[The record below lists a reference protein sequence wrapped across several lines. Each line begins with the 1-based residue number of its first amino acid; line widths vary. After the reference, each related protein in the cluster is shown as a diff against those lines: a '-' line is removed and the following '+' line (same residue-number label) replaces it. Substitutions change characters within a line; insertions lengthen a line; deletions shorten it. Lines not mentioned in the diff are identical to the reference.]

1 MTAARH
7 GGVLSRLLVIL
18 VVVSLAGA
26 LGFTT
31 LANHRAHGV
40 WSFHPLDPAWWSPKA
55 PMGPDGK
62 PAVDP
67 FADVAND
74 AQRLAGRAGEALWGK
89 DGLVERC
96 EAWWR
101 SRDAAA
107 VTPPT
112 SGTPLLPAQKSTPA
126 PAPGAPASA
135 PTPNPTAPTSVRGLL
150 EQRLIASDRRF
161 AEGVEL
167 AKRARPALGDDATA
181 LAARMRSLSQA
192 RTCFAEVERDLSEA
206 IPAYEALPGHDPA
219 RAASARQ
226 LLLFTRQMQDLTRL
240 SP

>member
-1 MTAARH
+1 MTSARH
-7 GGVLSRLLVIL
+7 GGVLGKLLVIL

-55 PMGPDGK
+55 ATGPDGK
-62 PAVDP
+62 PAADP

-96 EAWWR
+96 ESWWR
-101 SRDAAA
+101 SREATTAPSPVA
-107 VTPPT
+107 PTPTPTPTPTPPT
-112 SGTPLLPAQKSTPA
+112 TNPAAPATPA
-126 PAPGAPASA
+126 PA
-135 PTPNPTAPTSVRGLL
+135 APTSVRGLL
-150 EQRLIASDRRF
+150 EQRLFASEQRF
-161 AEGVEL
+161 AQGIDL
-167 AKRARPALGDDATA
+167 AKKARPALGDDATA
-181 LAARMRSLSQA
+181 LAARMGSLSQA
-192 RTCFAEVERDLSEA
+192 RTCFAEVERDLGEA

-226 LLLFTRQMQDLTRL
+226 LLGFTKQMQELTRL
-240 SP
+240 TP